1 MCLKNIVNSSST
13 IYPMVHR
20 TKPSSLNPLK
30 RNRKAQSLMSYGH
43 LMDYSMHTYD
53 NAKSSRASACIRNKM
68 KKFPVS
74 SRVHRKEIRLS
85 SAVKIRFSGNL
96 QVRLA
101 VFEQNHHDYLRRNFW
116 PSLLRLSKPLPASV
130 GEMTLFEEKMNGSGS
145 VWPSSFAE

>member
-1 MCLKNIVNSSST
+1 
-13 IYPMVHR
+13 
-20 TKPSSLNPLK
+20 
-30 RNRKAQSLMSYGH
+30 
-43 LMDYSMHTYD
+43 MDYSMHTYD

-85 SAVKIRFSGNL
+85 SAAKIRFSGNL

-130 GEMTLFEEKMNGSGS
+130 GEMTLTGQPQSWCRPMYLTSNNFFYTTAIAAKLCGW
-145 VWPSSFAE
+145 VSSAKIAR